1 LDCGGF
7 IDVYGQPKMGDE
19 VMKTKPTAYLARMAV
34 SLIPVLLC
42 EGGAIGGYD
51 APADAGAGA
60 SSSGVG
66 MIFVLLVLGGAVIAG
81 VVIYALKR
89 KPRIADAVRPVV
101 DRVPPAAVDRVS
113 PAAPPPAPDAR
124 GSVFI
129 SYRRE
134 DSADVTGRINERLT
148 QRYGHNV
155 VFQDIDNI
163 PLGVDFRQHLDR
175 ALSRCDVLL
184 AVIGDRWIEEER
196 SVGQRRIDDPR
207 DHLRLELEAA
217 LRRDIPVIPVLVRK
231 AEVPSE
237 QELPDSLKPLAFRNG
252 IQVRPDPDFNSDM
265 DRLFK
270 GIQPYLSR

>member
-1 LDCGGF
+1 
-7 IDVYGQPKMGDE
+7 
-19 VMKTKPTAYLARMAV
+19 MKFEPTAYVARIVAPLV
-34 SLIPVLLC
+34 PVLLLGAG
-42 EGGAIGGYD
+42 EAIGGYN
-51 APADAGAGA
+51 APTSAGAEA
-60 SSSGVG
+60 SSSGIG
-66 MIFVLLVLGGAVIAG
+66 MIAVLLILGAFVIAGAVIY
-81 VVIYALKR
+81 VLKKR
-89 KPRIADAVRPVV
+89 KPQIRDTVQPIAHPVAPVAPVV
-101 DRVPPAAVDRVS
+101 
-113 PAAPPPAPDAR
+113 DAR

-175 ALSRCDVLL
+175 ALSQCNVLL
-184 AVIGDRWIEEER
+184 AVIGDRWIEGENG
-196 SVGQRRIDDPR
+196 VGQRRIDDPR

-217 LRRDIPVIPVLVRK
+217 LRRDIPVIPVLVRR
-231 AEVPSE
+231 AAVPSE

-252 IQVRPDPDFNSDM
+252 IQVRPDPDFNGDM

-270 GIQPYLSR
+270 GIQPYLGR